1 MSFANALYLVC
12 IIVAVGTI
20 LTYRYIMSDFSS
32 TQPVLYPKE
41 RRYSSRGGKIS
52 AYVLI
57 LAQPRTGSSF
67 LGQLFNQHPDI
78 FYLYEPL
85 HPFAMFKKL
94 CYITEKSHAT
104 LVASFLRNLSTCHL
118 NGFQDYFSFISH
130 PGLSSPHFRLS
141 SKSLSSP
148 PLCESAVHLFDNQ
161 SEFLKKC
168 LPLDAK
174 KVSPVCTL
182 KRFVAAK
189 ILTQRLPEVILN
201 DLIEH
206 FHSHAEIPLKII
218 HLVRDPRAV
227 VWSMIKMDLIEK
239 GIKTHNTRTEKIKR
253 TRQDET
259 AHMPNGSRNS
269 TLGHNFIKQVNLV
282 CDKMLQDVNISSQLS
297 KQPSKDLYRVIRYEE
312 FAGETLTFG
321 SRIFEFTSIDF
332 APEVKEW
339 LQRNSLSDK
348 NIAGN
353 ASELS
358 YSTTNRNTTV
368 TINSWRKSLSL
379 LETSV
384 IDEQCADFIRNFG
397 YTFIDNIEVLTNI
410 SISLL
415 RPLRNKFHTFL

>member
-1 MSFANALYLVC
+1 MV
-12 IIVAVGTI
+12 VVGTI
-20 LTYRYIMSDFSS
+20 LAYRYVIMSDLSS
-32 TQPVLYPKE
+32 TQPTLYPKE

-67 LGQLFNQHPDI
+67 LGQLFNQHPGM

-94 CYITEKSHAT
+94 CYVTEKSHAT
-104 LVASFLRNLSTCHL
+104 LVASFLRNVSTCHL
-118 NGFQDYFSFISH
+118 NGFQEYFSFISH

-148 PLCESAVHLFDNQ
+148 PLCESVVQ
-161 SEFLKKC
+161 STDDQFEFLKKC
-168 LPLDAK
+168 PSLDARS
-174 KVSPVCTL
+174 VSLVCAS

-201 DLIEH
+201 NLIEH
-206 FHSHAEIPLKII
+206 FHSHAEIPFKIV

-227 VWSMIKMDLIEK
+227 VWSMIKMGLIKK
-239 GIKTHNTRTEKIKR
+239 GNKTHNTRTENIKR
-253 TRQDET
+253 PKQDET
-259 AHMPNGSRNS
+259 SDMPNGRRNS
-269 TLGHNFIKQVNLV
+269 ALGHNFIKQVNLV
-282 CDKMLQDVNISSQLS
+282 CDKMLKDVNISLQLS
-297 KQPSKDLYRVIRYEE
+297 SKLSKDLYRVIRYEE
-312 FAGETLTFG
+312 LAGTTLTFA
-321 SRIFEFTSIDF
+321 SKMFEFTGIDF

-339 LQRNSLSDK
+339 LQRNSLLDK

-368 TINSWRKSLSL
+368 TINSWRKNLSL

-384 IDEQCADFIRNFG
+384 IDKQCADFIRNFG
-397 YTFIDNIEVLTNI
+397 YTFIDSVEVLTNI
-410 SISLL
+410 SINLL
-415 RPLRNKFHTFL
+415 NPLRHNLHTLL